1 MVPRRGPPRLSI
13 FTLKSATWRACGHA
27 LDLPR
32 ARSAAPLLQNLIVCC
47 CCAIQAPRRPGLGS
61 RGVRRRSIPRLDML
75 FEPFQPA
82 LCEREARHIHEIG
95 ACRTGFEGPS
105 PANVLPPTL
114 PCGNREDRGSGLRC
128 HTATGSTNLRCGVPY
143 IPTFPYDDSDSR
155 RWFLC
160 DSATCLLVAGVD
172 TLGGREGENPRRAVR
187 RSARS
192 ARRARSYR
200 LAKLSYERG

>member
-1 MVPRRGPPRLSI
+1 MVWKVV
-13 FTLKSATWRACGHA
+13 KSAQPPVRYRPNS
-27 LDLPR
+27 D
-32 ARSAAPLLQNLIVCC
+32 
-47 CCAIQAPRRPGLGS
+47 RRPDI
-61 RGVRRRSIPRLDML
+61 V
-75 FEPFQPA
+75 
-82 LCEREARHIHEIG
+82 
-95 ACRTGFEGPS
+95 
-105 PANVLPPTL
+105 
-114 PCGNREDRGSGLRC
+114 
-128 HTATGSTNLRCGVPY
+128 RCGVPY

-200 LAKLSYERG
+200 LAKLVRTRFESRRYIFRPISKCDHPSKK